1 MDVAAAEPKKLED
14 WDDIINSIKEEKCI
28 LFVGP
33 ESVMKAPG
41 LPYHQELVKSPGL
54 QDNDYFKYI
63 ARDEM
68 FLLSQNFYRG
78 KLVSRFKNYCQ
89 QNAFYDD
96 TYKSITAI
104 PFHTI
109 VSVTRYPF
117 LVQSFINNNIDFQH
131 RWFSKIFDK
140 SKTEEDIDAPSSAM
154 PLVYN
159 LFGRFDVDESLLLTH
174 NDLFDYLTKLLSE
187 NAIPTKLKEIVK
199 SSNQIIFLGFKFE
212 RWYVQLL
219 LRLFE
224 LHDLNAQ
231 FERISLISGDD
242 DDILNICKTDF
253 KMNFIQDNIDSFI
266 STLYDKC
273 KEAGVPLRTPSV
285 VVSANPLVNEFN
297 VLLQNNRFDEA
308 LKKLADFETKNKLD
322 DCIVLNSFERIC
334 DSAIANVFIIKDNN
348 IYTPPLSEGCV
359 AGTMRRWM
367 LEKFDLKKYRVV
379 EKKLS
384 ITDIGNANEFFLTN
398 AISHVR
404 WVKKF
409 RDKNYDNKKI
419 KEIYSHILQTI

>member
-1 MDVAAAEPKKLED
+1 MDVAAD
-14 WDDIINSIKEEKCI
+14 WNDIINSIQEEKCI

-41 LPYHQELVKSPGL
+41 LPYHQEMVKSPDF

-96 TYKSITAI
+96 TYKKITAI
-104 PFHTI
+104 PFHAI
-109 VSVTRYPF
+109 ISVTRYPF
-117 LVQSFINNNIDFQH
+117 FIQSFINNNIGFQH
-131 RWFSKIFDK
+131 RWFAKTFDK
-140 SKTEEDIDAPSSAM
+140 SKPEEDIVTPSGAV

-159 LFGRFDVDESLLLTH
+159 LFGKFEFDESLLLTH

-224 LHDLNAQ
+224 LNDLNAQ
-231 FERISLISGDD
+231 FERISLASGDD

-273 KEAGVPLRTPSV
+273 NQSGLHLRTPSV
-285 VVSANPLVNEFN
+285 AVSSNPLINEFN
-297 VLLQNNRFDEA
+297 VLLQNNRFDDA
-308 LKKLADFETKNKLD
+308 LKKLADIESKNKLD
-322 DCIVLNSFERIC
+322 DTVTLLTGSWNS
-334 DSAIANVFIIKDNN
+334 IKEKEKD
-348 IYTPPLSEGCV
+348 
-359 AGTMRRWM
+359 GTATDD
-367 LEKFDLKKYRVV
+367 E
-379 EKKLS
+379 
-384 ITDIGNANEFFLTN
+384 ITIDTN
-398 AISHVR
+398 
-404 WVKKF
+404 KF
-409 RDKNYDNKKI
+409 RKQ
-419 KEIYSHILQTI
+419 LQTAIEDDIDQTK